1 MLTKEFSI
9 TLDMVRENT
18 FRPFEVVECD
28 TGNRLH
34 IEMCNNGEPMA
45 LSNCNVCIVFAS
57 KNGFRMQDLTSG
69 VSIGA
74 DGKSLDV
81 ELYAE
86 SFGPGEVTADV
97 QVYSGEQFSTL
108 ITSKRFT
115 FRCITALMSPDI
127 IAASATYPP
136 LIAAT
141 KAASDAAAEARE
153 AAANLSDAVGEMNVQ
168 ADWLETD
175 ETKDGYI
182 KNKPFIP
189 KTAEDVGAMPENATA
204 KDIGALPET
213 TTPADIGALPD
224 STTPGD
230 IGAIPTSQKG
240 SANGVATLNDN
251 GKVTAEQA
259 CSGVINIDAD
269 TTISETH
276 LGSTLKVNGGY
287 TISIPYLSSIPVGS
301 EIEIYDHG
309 SDNGCIITAV
319 GDTYFAYDGYNT
331 KGKTLT
337 LRRYGVCSLKKM
349 TGMTW
354 KVAGE
359 VE

>member
-213 TTPADIGALPD
+213 TTPADIGAEAARLQFVNVSALAAAFIED
-224 STTPGD
+224 TTYEDFPYR
-230 IGAIPTSQKG
+230 GA
-240 SANGVATLNDN
+240 VALT
-251 GKVTAEQA
+251 GVTAAMVPEVVF
-259 CSGVINIDAD
+259 G
-269 TTISETH
+269 
-276 LGSTLKVNGGY
+276 
-287 TISIPYLSSIPVGS
+287 
-301 EIEIYDHG
+301 
-309 SDNGCIITAV
+309 V
-319 GDTYFAYDGYNT
+319 GDATSGIFAPIAEAYDGGIYLYAAEIPEADIT
-331 KGKTLT
+331 VPTII
-337 LRRYGVCSLKKM
+337 C
-349 TGMTW
+349 W
-354 KVAGE
+354 KAVG
-359 VE
+359 

>member
-213 TTPADIGALPD
+213 TTPADIGAEAARLQFVNVSVSAAAFIED
-224 STTPGD
+224 TTYENFPYR
-230 IGAIPTSQKG
+230 A
-240 SANGVATLNDN
+240 AVALT
-251 GKVTAEQA
+251 GVTAAMVPEVVFGVGEA
-259 CSGVINIDAD
+259 TSGIFAPIA
-269 TTISETH
+269 E
-276 LGSTLKVNGGY
+276 
-287 TISIPYLSSIPVGS
+287 
-301 EIEIYDHG
+301 
-309 SDNGCIITAV
+309 
-319 GDTYFAYDGYNT
+319 AYDGGIYLFAAEIQEADIT
-331 KGKTLT
+331 IPTII
-337 LRRYGVCSLKKM
+337 C
-349 TGMTW
+349 W
-354 KVAGE
+354 KAVG
-359 VE
+359 